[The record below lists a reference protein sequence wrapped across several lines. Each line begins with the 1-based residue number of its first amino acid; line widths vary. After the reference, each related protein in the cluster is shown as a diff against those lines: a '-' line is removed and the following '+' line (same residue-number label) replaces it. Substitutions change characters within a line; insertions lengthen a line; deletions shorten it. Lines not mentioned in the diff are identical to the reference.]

1 WEHYDTEGALYLT
14 IEYKPEPRR
23 TFLLLEV
30 KDYGNENGAYRRYYP
45 DGSLEEEGYFW
56 SGYFDGPVRRWH
68 ANGKPAMEGRYD
80 QDNKTG
86 TWKYYYPDG
95 TLDHVEQYS
104 NGKLN
109 GVQRNYYPDGSP
121 YHVSTFVDGQLSG
134 PPEIFPLAR

>member
-1 WEHYDTEGALYLT
+1 
-14 IEYKPEPRR
+14 
-23 TFLLLEV
+23 
-30 KDYGNENGAYRRYYP
+30 
-45 DGSLEEEGYFW
+45 
-56 SGYFDGPVRRWH
+56 FDGPVRRWH